1 MTAIEM
7 LEVLKEDY
15 LGMQFKVELD
25 KEILAG
31 FGGGLIITEQMNFVD
46 WNDALR
52 WARQVN
58 ARTDGPFIV
67 LELRNLVTDQTWVY

>member
-1 MTAIEM
+1 MSAVDM

-15 LGMQFKVELD
+15 LGMQFKVEFD
-25 KEILAG
+25 KEIHKG
-31 FGGGLIITEQMNFVD
+31 ICTGLVVTERMNFVD

-58 ARTDGPFIV
+58 ARSNSPFVIIEV
-67 LELRNLVTDQTWVY
+67 RNLSTGQTKVY